1 VSSPE
6 DAGRPGDATS
16 SLVDAYDTVLFDLD
30 GVLYRGPETIP
41 GAPGAVEE
49 VRRRGVRVA
58 FVTNNSSRTPEQVA
72 GKLAGHGVEAR
83 VEEVI
88 TSAMATAELLGPA
101 DGRTAFVVGEDG
113 IREALR
119 DAGFA
124 LVDEDADRAD
134 IVCVGVD
141 THVTYARLRTAAL
154 LVERGARLIAT
165 NADASF
171 PAPDGLWPGAGAV
184 LAAITTTIGHGPEAI
199 AGKPHPPLLRTAL
212 DRIGGRHPLVVGDRL
227 DTDIDGA
234 AAVGWDSLMVLTGV
248 STEADLLGAPNLPSH
263 LGATLDALFR
273 RSAAVRPADPDDA
286 GPIERLLRDANIRH
300 GGVPDRIGET
310 LVATRGRDVVGTVS
324 FELLTQE
331 GEPIAHLRSLA
342 VGEAERGERLGAL
355 LAAGGVHA
363 ARARGATTV
372 HVVTRTAE
380 GFFERL
386 GFERTGT
393 LESIPEAVRTTLGD
407 DCSERS
413 VGFRWPPAESSGVDG
428 SGSSADQGN

>member
-1 VSSPE
+1 MSGP
-6 DAGRPGDATS
+6 DATGRPAEATG

-30 GVLYRGPETIP
+30 GVLYRGSETVP
-41 GAPGAVEE
+41 GAPEAVEE

-58 FVTNNSSRTPEQVA
+58 FVTNNSSRTPDQVA
-72 GKLAGHGVEAR
+72 GKLTGHGVDAR
-83 VEEVI
+83 AHEVI
-88 TSAMATAELLGPA
+88 TSAMATTELLGPA

-119 DAGFA
+119 GAGFT
-124 LVDEDADRAD
+124 LLDDDAARAD
-134 IVCVGVD
+134 VVCVGVD

-165 NADASF
+165 NTDASF
-171 PAPDGLWPGAGAV
+171 PAPDGVWPGAGAL
-184 LAAITTTIGHGPEAI
+184 LAAITTTIGHGPEAV

-248 STEADLLGAPNLPSH
+248 STEADLVDAPNLPTH
-263 LGATLDALFR
+263 LGAALDALFR
-273 RSAAVRPADPDDA
+273 PSATVRPAVPDDI
-286 GPIERLLRDANIRH
+286 GPVERILREAELRDD
-300 GGVPDRIGET
+300 GVGDRIGET
-310 LVATRGRDVVGTVS
+310 LVGTRGPDVVGTVS
-324 FELLTQE
+324 FELLTSE
-331 GEPIAHLRSLA
+331 DGRPIAHLRSLA
-342 VGEAERGERLGAL
+342 VAEAARGGRLGTL
-355 LAAGGVHA
+355 LTAGGVHA
-363 ARARGATTV
+363 ARARGATIV

-393 LESIPEAVRTTLGD
+393 LESIPEAVRATLGNA
-407 DCSERS
+407 CSERS
-413 VGFRWPPAESSGVDG
+413 VGFRWPPTSGA
-428 SGSSADQGN
+428 ADAAGAQDE

>member
-1 VSSPE
+1 VSAP
-6 DAGRPGDATS
+6 DDTGRPAEASG
-16 SLVDAYDTVLFDLD
+16 SLVDSYDTVLFDLD
-30 GVLYRGPETIP
+30 GVLYRGPETVP
-41 GAPGAVEE
+41 GAPEAVEE

-58 FVTNNSSRTPEQVA
+58 FVTNNSSRTPDQVA

-83 VEEVI
+83 ADEVV

-101 DGRTAFVVGEDG
+101 EGRTAFVVGEDG

-119 DAGFA
+119 AAGFA
-124 LVDEDADRAD
+124 ILDDDADRAD
-134 IVCVGVD
+134 VVCVGVD
-141 THVTYARLRTAAL
+141 THTTYARLRTAAL

-165 NADASF
+165 NTDASF
-171 PAPDGLWPGAGAV
+171 PAPDGLWPGAGAL
-184 LAAITTTIGHGPEAI
+184 LAAITTTIGHGPEVV

-248 STEADLLGAPNLPSH
+248 STEADLLGAPNLPTH
-263 LGATLDALFR
+263 LGGTLDSLFR
-273 RSAAVRPADPDDA
+273 PSANVRPAVAEDA
-286 GPIERLLRDANIRH
+286 PQVERLLRDAELRH
-300 GGVPDRIGET
+300 GGVGDRIRET
-310 LVATRGRDVVGTVS
+310 LVATRGPDLVGTVS
-324 FELLTQE
+324 FEFLTPSND

-342 VGEAERGERLGAL
+342 VAEAARGERLGAL

-363 ARARGATTV
+363 ARARGAATV
-372 HVVTRTAE
+372 FVVTRTAE

-386 GFERTGT
+386 GFERTGG
-393 LESIPEAVRTTLGD
+393 LDSIPAVVRATLGD

-413 VGFRWPPAESSGVDG
+413 VGYRWPPAEPDARGTAGPHD
-428 SGSSADQGN
+428 D